1 MSNLFEKNKNKN
13 ILVDL
18 DGTLVTHFKGPY
30 KPGVYGDPVWPMI
43 NAAKRAITCGH
54 TVKIFTARMD
64 NDEATQALEANAIMD
79 LCRQWGLVDANGNAP
94 SVTNKKDKFTWRIW
108 DDRARSIVQ
117 DKGVVGYL
125 DLW

>member
-1 MSNLFEKNKNKN
+1 MFDKRNKDRH

-18 DGTLVTHFKGPY
+18 DGTLVTHFEGPY
-30 KPGVYGDPVWPMI
+30 KPGKFGDPVWPMI

-64 NDEATQALEANAIMD
+64 NDEATQALESSAIQD
-79 LCRQWGLVDANGNAP
+79 LCHAWGLVDAEGNAP
-94 SVTNKKDKFTWRIW
+94 VVTNRKDRFTWRIW
-108 DDRARSIVQ
+108 DDLARTIVQ
-117 DKGVVGYL
+117 DKGVVGYK